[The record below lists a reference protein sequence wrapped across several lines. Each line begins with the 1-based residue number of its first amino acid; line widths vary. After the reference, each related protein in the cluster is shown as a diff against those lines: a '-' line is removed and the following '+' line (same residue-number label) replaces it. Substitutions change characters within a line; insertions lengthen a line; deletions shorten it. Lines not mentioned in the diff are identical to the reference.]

1 MFDKLRAAAQG
12 SSQPVDQAEALVER
26 AASDPVAFVGIAVNF
41 QVMETLDFT
50 GNLGY
55 ILPGDEGATPLIWLI
70 VSSCTAGTGAY
81 SINNRWQRRC

>member
-55 ILPGDEGATPLIWLI
+55 ILPGDEGGDA
-70 VSSCTAGTGAY
+70 
-81 SINNRWQRRC
+81 INLADSLQLYCGHRRIQHQ

>member
-55 ILPGDEGATPLIWLI
+55 ILPGDEGGDA
-70 VSSCTAGTGAY
+70 
-81 SINNRWQRRC
+81 INLADSLQLYCGHRRVQHQ

>member
-1 MFDKLRAAAQG
+1 ME
-12 SSQPVDQAEALVER
+12 QAEALVER
-26 AASDPVAFVGIAVNF
+26 TAPDPVTFVGVAVDL
-41 QVMETLDFT
+41 QMVETLDFT

-55 ILPGDEGATPLIWLI
+55 ILPGDGGATPLIWLI